1 MSSNLIRAERTSCWL
16 EPGFLMLNVHMW
28 LMEHREDTLTKR
40 AQLLRLSG
48 DDQASMA
55 PVCWKGKLW
64 LGIRQ
69 SLVWRPSQ
77 KAAAIGTE
85 PPPGIRPSLWV
96 P

>member
-1 MSSNLIRAERTSCWL
+1 
-16 EPGFLMLNVHMW
+16 MLNVHMW

-64 LGIRQ
+64 LGIQ
-69 SLVWRPSQ
+69 QGLVWRPSQ
-77 KAAAIGTE
+77 KAATIDTE
-85 PPPGIRPSLWV
+85 LPSSIRPSLWV

>member
-1 MSSNLIRAERTSCWL
+1 
-16 EPGFLMLNVHMW
+16 MLNVHMW
-28 LMEHREDTLTKR
+28 LMEHREGTPIKR
-40 AQLLRLSG
+40 AQPLRLCA

-64 LGIRQ
+64 LGIQ
-69 SLVWRPSQ
+69 QGLVWRPSQ
-77 KAAAIGTE
+77 KTAAIGTE